1 MLNYIWFG
9 MIFISVIVGT
19 ITGNI
24 DAVTQAAI
32 DMSKTAVDIAIS
44 LIGIMA
50 LWLGIMKI
58 AEQSGLIKIIA
69 KGLRPITLKLFP
81 EVPPDHPAIGSII
94 LNMAANILGLG
105 NAATPLGLKAME
117 ELQELNENKEIATNA
132 MCTFLA
138 INTSSV
144 QIILPATVV
153 ALMGATANQI
163 FITTILATGFSTMV
177 AIISVKF
184 FEKMKEFSYPKK
196 ERIMIDSFVIFT
208 NQISR
213 YIIPFLLVS
222 IPFYGL
228 FIKKIKVYELCVEGA
243 KDGVTI
249 AVRIIPYLVAILVAI
264 GMFRASGALNILLI
278 WLTPFL
284 NFVGFPP
291 ENLPL
296 ALMRPLSG
304 SGSLGLLTDLIDQHG
319 QDSLISKIGATM
331 YGSTETTFYV
341 LAVYFGSV
349 GIKKSRHAL
358 ISGLLADLAGII
370 AAVFLCQ
377 ILFGDSTIS
386 QGNHKKQ
393 MTYFQGLKK

>member
-117 ELQELNENKEIATNA
+117 ELQELNEDREIASNA

-153 ALMGATANQI
+153 ALMGTTANQI
-163 FITTILATGFSTMV
+163 FITTILATGFSTTV

-184 FEKMKEFSYPKK
+184 FEKMKRFSYPKK
-196 ERIMIDSFVIFT
+196 GKGHD
-208 NQISR
+208 
-213 YIIPFLLVS
+213 
-222 IPFYGL
+222 
-228 FIKKIKVYELCVEGA
+228 
-243 KDGVTI
+243 
-249 AVRIIPYLVAILVAI
+249 
-264 GMFRASGALNILLI
+264 
-278 WLTPFL
+278 
-284 NFVGFPP
+284 
-291 ENLPL
+291 
-296 ALMRPLSG
+296 
-304 SGSLGLLTDLIDQHG
+304 
-319 QDSLISKIGATM
+319 
-331 YGSTETTFYV
+331 
-341 LAVYFGSV
+341 
-349 GIKKSRHAL
+349 
-358 ISGLLADLAGII
+358 
-370 AAVFLCQ
+370 
-377 ILFGDSTIS
+377 
-386 QGNHKKQ
+386 
-393 MTYFQGLKK
+393 